1 MPILGPADPL
11 PARPRRV
18 LVSGTSGAG
27 KTTVAARL
35 APLLGVPHVEL
46 DALRHGPHWAPRA
59 AFADDVRAFSAR
71 PGWITEWQY
80 DEIKWDLADR
90 ADLVVWLDLPRTA
103 VLRQVVRRTV
113 VRRLRRAQLWN
124 GNTEPPLR
132 TVFTDP
138 EHVIRWAWARHGLA
152 RAETLRLHDRRP
164 QLPIVRLRRRADVTR
179 WLRGPAA
186 AA

>member
-11 PARPRRV
+11 PARPHRV

-46 DALRHGPHWAPRA
+46 DALRHGPDWTPRP
-59 AFADDVRAFSAR
+59 AFAADVRAFSTR
-71 PGWITEWQY
+71 PGWVTEWQY
-80 DEIKWDLADR
+80 DEVKWDLADR
-90 ADLVVWLDLPRTA
+90 ADLVVWLDLPRAT

-113 VRRLRRAQLWN
+113 TRRLRGVELWN

-138 EHVIRWAWARHGLA
+138 EHVIRWSWARHGPA

-164 QLPIVRLRRRADVTR
+164 ELPIVRLRGRADVTR
-179 WLRGPAA
+179 WLRGPATA
-186 AA
+186 A